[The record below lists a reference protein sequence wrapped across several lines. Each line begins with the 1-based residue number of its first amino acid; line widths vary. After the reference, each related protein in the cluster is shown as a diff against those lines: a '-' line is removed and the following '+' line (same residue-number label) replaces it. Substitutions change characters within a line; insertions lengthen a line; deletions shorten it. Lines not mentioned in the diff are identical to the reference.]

1 MGHHAGAH
9 SAAEKARK
17 WAVGAIGA
25 GVCALIG
32 LIAYSCIYYGYL
44 QEHINSDTIQ
54 ALSFM
59 EHL

>member
-17 WAVGAIGA
+17 WAIGAIAA
-25 GVCALIG
+25 GVCVLTG
-32 LIAYSCIYYGYL
+32 LIACSCIIVYY
-44 QEHINSDTIQ
+44 NSDTIQ